1 MRKLIT
7 TIALIFI
14 MMFTLVG
21 CREVVNVET
30 QEVEVSV
37 VDEYYRGSYITPVY
51 NGKTTIMITHPA
63 TYKITVKYEDVEFV
77 LNGRDIY
84 NEYSDKVGQTT
95 MGTLKITTFDDGS
108 IDWDIVE
115 LK

>member
-1 MRKLIT
+1 MRKIIT

-30 QEVEVSV
+30 QEVEVHII
-37 VDEYYRGSYITPVY
+37 DEYHRGTYMTPVY
-51 NGKTTIMITHPA
+51 NGKTTIMVTHPA
-63 TYKITVKYEDVEFV
+63 VYKITVEYEGVEFV
-77 LNGRDIY
+77 LSGRDIY
-84 NEYSDKVGQTT
+84 NEYSDKVGETT
-95 MGTLKITTFDDGS
+95 MGTLKITTFDDDS
-108 IDWDIVE
+108 IDWDIIE